1 MNEMNELLGKLKPGM
16 CRLSMNGGIAVKTS
30 SGYKTYNT
38 KKGRLTNCDSFVF
51 DIGEEFFFVVPT
63 NKAEVGDI
71 LLINGLPKCVIK
83 VEKEQLTV
91 INYENSTVETVLPER
106 HLFMGNVYFYG
117 KIVSMFGGNFLKG
130 KSGPNKIMQY
140 MLMSEMFK
148 GNSGGSGNNM
158 NPMMM
163 YMMMNGGGNPFS
175 DMFDFEEDGD
185 EIPEIEED
193 INEED

>member
-1 MNEMNELLGKLKPGM
+1 MNGMNDLLGKLKPGM

-30 SGYKTYNT
+30 SGYKTYNP

-71 LLINGLPKCVIK
+71 LLINGLPKCVTK

-140 MLMSEMFK
+140 MLVSEMFK

-175 DMFDFEEDGD
+175 DMFDFGEDED
-185 EIPEIEED
+185 VIPEIEEE